1 MHPLRKKRLALV
13 LAIVVGSTAGIGL
26 IMYAMSN
33 NMNLFFAPIQV
44 AEGEAPTE
52 RTIRV
57 GGMVVADSV
66 NRIEDT
72 LKVRFRL
79 TDYKAEV
86 EVVYEGILPD
96 LFAEKEGA
104 VATGR
109 LGADGVFV
117 AETILAKHDEKYMPP
132 EVAEALGEA

>member
-1 MHPLRKKRLALV
+1 MHPLRKKRLAFV
-13 LAIVVGSTAGIGL
+13 LAIVLGSTVGIGL
-26 IMYAMSN
+26 IMVAMSN
-33 NMNLFFAPIQV
+33 NMNLFFAPDQV
-44 AEGEAPTE
+44 AKGEAPFD

-66 NRIEDT
+66 ERVEDT

-86 EVVYEGILPD
+86 AVVYEGILPD

-104 VATGR
+104 VATGK

-117 AETILAKHDEKYMPP
+117 AEQILAKHDEKYMPP

>member
-1 MHPLRKKRLALV
+1 MA
-13 LAIVVGSTAGIGL
+13 S
-26 IMYAMSN
+26 
-33 NMNLFFAPIQV
+33 
-44 AEGEAPTE
+44 GEAPID

-57 GGMVVADSV
+57 GGMVVAGSV
-66 NRIEDT
+66 DRVEDT

-96 LFAEKEGA
+96 LFAEEEGA
-104 VATGR
+104 VATGK
-109 LGADGVFV
+109 LGIDGVFI
-117 AETILAKHDEKYMPP
+117 AEQILAKHDEKYMPP